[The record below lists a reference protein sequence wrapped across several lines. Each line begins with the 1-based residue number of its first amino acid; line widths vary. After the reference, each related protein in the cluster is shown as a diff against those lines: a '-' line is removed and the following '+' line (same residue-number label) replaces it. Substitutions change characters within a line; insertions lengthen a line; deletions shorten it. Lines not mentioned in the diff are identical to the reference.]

1 MNITEADRA
10 LAAGFAG
17 APQDLALQPALPYFD
32 ITGIDANGLKHEV
45 CEQATDG
52 FAAGNKYIA
61 LGWAPVSARPHPQ
74 ELTYEDG
81 RARFPKALRRDAFM
95 DAWRGWEDAKA
106 EARAALPAGVK
117 QAIRSAEHSL
127 QIEHDWAFVA
137 QLGNPDPIEQAH
149 RAAQGV

>member
-1 MNITEADRA
+1 MNLTQADRA

-32 ITGIDANGLKHEV
+32 ITGIDANGLKHEL

-74 ELTYEDG
+74 DLTYEDG
-81 RARFPKALRRDAFM
+81 FQRFPKALHPKAFTA
-95 DAWRGWEDAKA
+95 AWRGWQDAQADAA
-106 EARAALPAGVK
+106 ERNFDSTLTEAAKWAHNDLMALN
-117 QAIRSAEHSL
+117 L
-127 QIEHDWAFVA
+127 QIDA
-137 QLGNPDPIEQAH
+137 NPGQWL
-149 RAAQGV
+149 

>member
-1 MNITEADRA
+1 MNLTQTDRA

-81 RARFPKALRRDAFM
+81 YKRFPKALHPKALTE
-95 DAWRGWEDAKA
+95 AWRGWLGAQADAA
-106 EARAALPAGVK
+106 ERNFDSTLTEAAKWAHNDRVALN
-117 QAIRSAEHSL
+117 L
-127 QIEHDWAFVA
+127 QIDRPGE
-137 QLGNPDPIEQAH
+137 LERAH
-149 RAAQGV
+149 RALGV